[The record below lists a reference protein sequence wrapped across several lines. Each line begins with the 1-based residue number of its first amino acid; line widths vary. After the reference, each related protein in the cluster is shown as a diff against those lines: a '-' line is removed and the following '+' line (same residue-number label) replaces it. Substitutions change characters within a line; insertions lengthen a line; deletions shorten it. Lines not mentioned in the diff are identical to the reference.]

1 MIRNLGLGRKD
12 FRIAARARA
21 QGSGIPGTA
30 TIPAIRRIS

>member
-1 MIRNLGLGRKD
+1 MIRKLGLDWKGLPRGR
-12 FRIAARARA
+12 RPRA